1 MVLAALAVTSV
12 AVADS
17 IVLRAN
23 VKLEGDATHVRLRD
37 VAYLDGENA
46 TGLGDTIIA
55 ELGGASSLAL
65 TLDEVRSKL
74 SLQGA
79 KVALLDFSGKAVTV
93 QSAHT
98 DRPAAMRGM
107 AVETPELPSIAPPPA
122 PPRDEFIADI
132 ARTALTPRGLIAD
145 LISNAHTDKHT
156 PVRLTIEGV
165 DAALLDAADR
175 TRRYE
180 IVPLTSLSADSVRV
194 RIIGREQDTVI
205 SRTDVTVRVSLESQ
219 VAVARHAIRR
229 GGTTGSD
236 AVEVATAWV
245 PPSTFD
251 KLADVALIDA
261 AIAQANIA
269 KGDRILRDMVRKP
282 VEIKKNDKVTV
293 RRELGTVAIEVA
305 AVADEEGGLGDTIRF
320 FAVDRKD
327 RKNRKPFTAV
337 VTGPGRAVIR

>member
-1 MVLAALAVTSV
+1 MALVALAVPSV

-37 VAYLDGENA
+37 VAYLDGESA

-55 ELGGASSLAL
+55 ELGGVSSLTL

-74 SLQGA
+74 SVHGA
-79 KVALLDFSGKAVTV
+79 KVGLLDFSGKDVTV
-93 QSAHT
+93 RSAHA
-98 DRPAAMRGM
+98 DRAAAMRGM
-107 AVETPELPSIAPPPA
+107 AVDDLATPTIAPPP
-122 PPRDEFIADI
+122 PGPRDEFIADI
-132 ARTALTPRGLIAD
+132 SRSALTPRGLIAD
-145 LISNAHTDKHT
+145 LISNAHADKHT
-156 PVRLTIEGV
+156 PVRLAVEGV
-165 DAALLDAADR
+165 DAALLDATDR

-194 RIIGREQDTVI
+194 RIIGREGDTVV
-205 SRTDVTVRVSLESQ
+205 SRTDVTVRVTLESQ
-219 VAVARHAIRR
+219 VAVARYAIRR
-229 GGTTGSD
+229 GGSTGGD

-245 PPSTFD
+245 PPSTFG
-251 KLADVALIDA
+251 KLVNVEMVGS

-269 KGDRILRDMVRKP
+269 KSDRILRDMVRKP
-282 VEIKKNDKVTV
+282 IEIKKNDKVTV

-320 FAVDRKD
+320 FALDRKD